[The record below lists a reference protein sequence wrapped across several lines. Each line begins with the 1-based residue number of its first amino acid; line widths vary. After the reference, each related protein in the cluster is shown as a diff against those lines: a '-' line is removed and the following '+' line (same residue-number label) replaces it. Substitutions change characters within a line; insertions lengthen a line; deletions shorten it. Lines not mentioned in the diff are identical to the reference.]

1 MARGAGWPDSLVKSR
16 RGVATFQLRFVL
28 GRRSKS
34 GLAMPQPINRVV
46 SDPEVYLQVGILKD
60 KPELAVLVAEIFS
73 VWARIE
79 LELSYLVIRVLGADA
94 APAIAMYSTLTAQHL
109 QLGALQ
115 AAAKAALAPDDFNVF
130 LAALAVSDR
139 VQTPRNHLAH
149 WAWGGCRQRPDLLV
163 LASPKMLRERNSRV
177 LRAVQSPLDA
187 DPVQIAT
194 ISLFDDS
201 EILAYSKSDLERALR
216 DLAEAKVIL
225 ELLSDYLDPRLAEFF
240 LRGFPEET
248 PRTREQLRAEILEKL
263 NEKRLFREALD
274 GRKNSDPSE
283 ASDEP

>member
-1 MARGAGWPDSLVKSR
+1 
-16 RGVATFQLRFVL
+16 
-28 GRRSKS
+28 KS
-34 GLAMPQPINRVV
+34 GLAMPQPINRIV

-79 LELSYLVIRVLGADA
+79 LELSYLVVRVLGANA
-94 APAIAMYSTLTAQHL
+94 APAIAMYSTLTTAQRL
-109 QLGALQ
+109 QSAALK
-115 AAAKAALAPDDFNVF
+115 AAAKAALAPDDFDVF
-130 LAALAVSDR
+130 SAAIAVSER

-163 LASPKMLRERNSRV
+163 LADPKMLRERNSRV

-187 DPVQIAT
+187 DPVQIAA

-216 DLAEAKVIL
+216 DLAETKMIL

-240 LRGFPEET
+240 LRGFPEEK
-248 PRTREQLRAEILEKL
+248 PRTREQLCVDILEKL
-263 NEKRLFREALD
+263 KEKQLFREALAEC
-274 GRKNSDPSE
+274 KKC
-283 ASDEP
+283 